1 MVQGMNKLV
10 TRGGGWI
17 SGSSMVAE
25 IYMDQSVLDLMAPF
39 WSPMWQANVAGQAID
54 TEAMSN
60 VRMLMLHAPP
70 LQAGDL
76 PVPVA
81 AAAYDMAPGKS
92 AAELGAGLPVVAVRA
107 LHSLPHIA
115 ALRHDVNV
123 AFAAFRNVAVYSR

>member
-1 MVQGMNKLV
+1 MNKLV

-25 IYMDQSVLDLMAPF
+25 IYMDQSVIDLMASF
-39 WSPMWQANVAGQAID
+39 LVANVAGQAID

-81 AAAYDMAPGKS
+81 AAAYDLAPGKS

-115 ALRHDVNV
+115 ALQHDVNV
-123 AFAAFRNVAVYSR
+123 AFAAFRNVAVSRLPNSR